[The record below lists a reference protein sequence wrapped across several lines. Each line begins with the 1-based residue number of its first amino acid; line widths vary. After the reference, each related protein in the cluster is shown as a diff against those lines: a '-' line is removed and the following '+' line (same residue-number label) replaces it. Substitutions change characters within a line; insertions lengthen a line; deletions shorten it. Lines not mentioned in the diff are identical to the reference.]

1 MNWKQL
7 YSRVRDHGARQSRR
21 VRGALRVAAFLGCA
35 NLAFSALMLPQARAA
50 AEEAAKRTG
59 LELLEQ
65 IGPAL
70 VGPPEVA
77 MINGQR
83 MSLASKL
90 TPLGVEQVLERF
102 EQHCREHSA
111 GLAGEI
117 AALPNGAAA
126 LDKLPEELRD
136 PSRWLSSKT
145 IAEDHKLGQIACI
158 ARKDSG
164 GGLKGLVDHVLAF
177 TDTGDLS
184 EIGDAR
190 YIVARRDEASGQT
203 HVLAM
208 WTEGKFNIPEM
219 FTNVGDAPGT
229 DSPDVPRPIDSRR
242 VLSAEMANRAYSLR
256 MYDTKR
262 SNAEVLSYYEREL
275 VPRGFLNH
283 EIPRDGAELDLN
295 DHVRAFSK
303 GGAAVIVVTTQTPA
317 ELTGV
322 SVIEMGSKGYSKA
335 SATPEGIFE

>member
-1 MNWKQL
+1 MKWKRLRSVFRQ
-7 YSRVRDHGARQSRR
+7 ARQSRR
-21 VRGALRVAAFLGCA
+21 VRGVLRVAAFLASA

-50 AEEAAKRTG
+50 AEEAVKRSG

-77 MINGQR
+77 LINGQR
-83 MSLASKL
+83 MSLASKM
-90 TPLGVEQVLERF
+90 TPLSVDQVIERF
-102 EQHCREHSA
+102 GEHCREHSA
-111 GLAGEI
+111 GLANEI
-117 AALPNGAAA
+117 AALPKGAAA
-126 LDKLPEELRD
+126 LEKLPEELRD
-136 PSRWLSSKT
+136 PSRWLSNQT
-145 IAEDHKLGQIACI
+145 IADDHKVGQIACI

-164 GGLKGLVDHVLAF
+164 GGLKGLVDRVLAF

-190 YIVARRDEASGQT
+190 YVVARRDEASGQT

-229 DSPDVPRPIDSRR
+229 DSRDVPRPPEARR
-242 VLSAEMANRAYSLR
+242 VLSAEMSNRSYSIR
-256 MYDTKR
+256 MYDTHR
-262 SNAEVLSYYEREL
+262 SNEEVLSYYEAQFA
-275 VPRGFLNH
+275 PRGFLNH
-283 EIPRDGAELDLN
+283 PLPHDTPELDLN

-303 GGAAVIVVTTQTPA
+303 DGAAVIIVTTQTPA

-335 SATPEGIFE
+335 SATPEGFFE

>member
-1 MNWKQL
+1 MNWKKL
-7 YSRVRDHGARQSRR
+7 YESRR
-21 VRGALRVAAFLGCA
+21 LRGTLRVVAFLGCA
-35 NLAFSALMLPQARAA
+35 NLAFSAVMLPQARAA
-50 AEEAAKRTG
+50 AEEAAKRSG

-65 IGPAL
+65 IGPTL

-77 MINGQR
+77 LINGQR

-90 TPLGVEQVLERF
+90 TPLSVEQVIERF
-102 EQHCREHSA
+102 GEHCREHSA
-111 GLAGEI
+111 GLANEI
-117 AALPNGAAA
+117 AALPQGAAA
-126 LDKLPEELRD
+126 LQKLPEDLRD
-136 PSRWLSSKT
+136 PSRWLSSQAVT
-145 IAEDHKLGQIACI
+145 DDHKAGQIACI

-164 GGLKGLVDHVLAF
+164 GGLKGLVDRVLAF

-190 YIVARRDEASGQT
+190 YVVARRDEASGQT

-219 FTNVGDAPGT
+219 FASVGDAPGT
-229 DSPDVPRPIDSRR
+229 DSRDVPRPPEARR
-242 VLSAEMANRAYSLR
+242 VLSAEMANRSYSIR

-262 SNAEVLSYYEREL
+262 SNAEVLTYYEQQL
-275 VPRGFLNH
+275 TPQGFLGH
-283 EIPRDGAELDLN
+283 ALPHDTPELDLN

-303 GGAAVIVVTTQTPA
+303 DGAAVIIVTTLTPA

-322 SVIEMGSKGYSKA
+322 SVIEMGSLGFSKA
-335 SATPEGIFE
+335 SATPEGILE